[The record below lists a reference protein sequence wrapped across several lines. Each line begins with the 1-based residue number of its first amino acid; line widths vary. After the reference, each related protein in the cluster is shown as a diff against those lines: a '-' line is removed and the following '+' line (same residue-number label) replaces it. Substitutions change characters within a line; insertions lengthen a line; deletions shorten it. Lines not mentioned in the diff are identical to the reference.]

1 MGFVKDAAKLATFGA
16 AGQLFGK
23 KKKPSETP
31 SKIPTMISTTYE
43 RPTSMIGPPR
53 GGY

>member
-1 MGFVKDAAKLATFGA
+1 MGFVKDAAKAVTFGA

-23 KKKPSETP
+23 KKKPAEVP
-31 SKIPTMISTTYE
+31 GKIPTMISTAYE
-43 RPTSMIGPPR
+43 RPTSMIGSPR